1 MFAVSFD
8 FSISDLKKYYG
19 DPYHKAYFDMRNIMV
34 KYSFVWIQGSTY
46 VTKNEDMSV
55 LFDLFKELSQTEWI
69 SKSIRDIRAFEMKNW
84 SNFTRQVRNE

>member
-8 FSISDLKKYYG
+8 FSISDLEEYYG

-34 KYSFVWIQGSTY
+34 KYGFVWIQGSTY
-46 VTKNEDMSV
+46 VTRNEDMSV
-55 LFDLFKELSQTEWI
+55 LFDLFKELSQTEWV

>member
-1 MFAVSFD
+1 MNFSSF
-8 FSISDLKKYYG
+8 
-19 DPYHKAYFDMRNIMV
+19 V
-34 KYSFVWIQGSTY
+34 KYLLYYFLSCIKTY
-46 VTKNEDMSV
+46 VTRNEDMSI

>member
-34 KYSFVWIQGSTY
+34 KYGFVWIQGSTY
-46 VTKNEDMSV
+46 VT
-55 LFDLFKELSQTEWI
+55 
-69 SKSIRDIRAFEMKNW
+69 
-84 SNFTRQVRNE
+84 RNE

>member
-8 FSISDLKKYYG
+8 FSISDLKEYYG
-19 DPYHKAYFDMRNIMV
+19 APYHKAYFDMRNIMV
-34 KYSFVWIQGSTY
+34 KYGFVWIQGSTY
-46 VTKNEDMSV
+46 VTRNEDMSV
-55 LFDLFKELSQTEWI
+55 LFDLFKELSQTEWV